1 MRNSLK
7 QMLRTPMRTAL
18 FFLLLTARLPSSDP
32 GGSALYPE
40 PAGGRP
46 V

>member
-18 FFLLLTARLPSSDP
+18 FFLLLTAASLLLTL
-32 GGSALYPE
+32 GAALFIRNRQ
-40 PAGGRP
+40 AAAQ
-46 V
+46 